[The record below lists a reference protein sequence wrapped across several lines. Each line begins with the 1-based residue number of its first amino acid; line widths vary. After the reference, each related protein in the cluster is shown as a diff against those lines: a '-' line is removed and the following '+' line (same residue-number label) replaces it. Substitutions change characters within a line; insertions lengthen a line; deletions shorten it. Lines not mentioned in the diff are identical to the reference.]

1 MSMMRTKQW
10 AAVITVLLLFT
21 ALLSG
26 CMENQEDGRHFG
38 TDEKRA
44 EQVDQETWKQ
54 LEKLDYLADQFYQQ
68 VSEGNVVDA
77 RNSLLSI
84 EAQLL
89 KIPFAGVTSSEGA
102 QALLDM
108 VSQGIRVF
116 NAVKFSLDDGQ
127 IVAAQIRLAADAL
140 THQEQPMWLQYHR
153 VLQDDANRL
162 QAAIESNASKEVI
175 QSVEQLSRDYFV
187 IRTSAMLQREPSLVA
202 KLDTLLSSIRTA
214 AAEGASF
221 EALANAMIPLKDSI
235 NELFGKG
242 DTTATYVPIIETKQP
257 IYWAFGLGTT
267 ILLALGY
274 TIARMVIYDR
284 SIISVRK
291 GK

>member
-1 MSMMRTKQW
+1 MSMVRTKQW
-10 AAVITVLLLFT
+10 AAVITVLLLCA
-21 ALLSG
+21 ALLAG
-26 CMENQEDGRHFG
+26 CMGNQKDGRYSG
-38 TDEKRA
+38 VEEKRA

-89 KIPFAGVTSSEGA
+89 EIRFAGVTSSEGA

-116 NAVKFSLDDGQ
+116 NAVKFSLGDGQ

-140 THQEQPMWLQYHR
+140 THPEQPMWLQYHR
-153 VLQDDANRL
+153 VLQDDASRL
-162 QAAIESNASKEVI
+162 QAAIDGNASKEVI
-175 QSVEQLSRDYFV
+175 QSVEQLSRDYSV
-187 IRTSAMLQREPSLVA
+187 IRTPAILQREPRLVA
-202 KLDTLLSSIRTA
+202 KLDTILSSIRTA
-214 AAEGASF
+214 AAEGASY
-221 EALANAMIPLKDSI
+221 EAMANVMTPLKDSI

-242 DTTATYVPIIETKQP
+242 DSAATYVPITERKQP

-274 TIARMVIYDR
+274 TLARMVIYDR

-291 GK
+291 PK